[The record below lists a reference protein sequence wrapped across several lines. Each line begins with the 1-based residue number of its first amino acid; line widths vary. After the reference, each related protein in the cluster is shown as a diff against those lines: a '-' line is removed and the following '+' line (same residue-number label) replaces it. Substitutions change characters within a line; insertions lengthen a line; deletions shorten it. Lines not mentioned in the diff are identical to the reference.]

1 MHRMAGLDPPRDVLA
16 VVQRVRE
23 LGATT
28 RADLGRSLGL
38 GRGVVNQR
46 LGVLRDLGL
55 VEEGDIRSSSGGRA
69 PRELRFRGVAGY
81 VLVADLDASAFA
93 AGVSDLTGRLV
104 ATDEVCSDIADGPA
118 LVLDRVAD
126 AWERLCRS
134 TGIPLDQVW
143 GIGLGVPGP
152 VEFATGRPIAPPIMP
167 GWDAYDVREHLGAR
181 FSVPVWVDNE
191 VNLEALGEARAGS
204 GAGVTDMVFVKLGVG
219 IGAGVIS
226 GSRLHRGAQG
236 AAGDIGHV
244 AVLDDDHEL
253 CRCGNTGCLEV
264 VAGGA
269 ALIRRVHE
277 RGAGP
282 TGEAGPR
289 LGSLVAAGQPL
300 AIADI
305 TSAGAQGDPLALDL
319 LTQSARLVGGALATL
334 VNFFN
339 PSLLVVGGDL
349 VQGSDLVL
357 STIRESVYGRSLPLA
372 TRNLVIGRSGLGLT
386 AGLVG
391 AAAMTVDELLADRR
405 FHAWAP
411 HRSPHGHP
419 EIASIP

>member
-1 MHRMAGLDPPRDVLA
+1 MRRMAAVDPPRDAHA

-23 LGATT
+23 LGSTT
-28 RADLGRSLGL
+28 RADLGRSLGV

-55 VEEGDIRSSSGGRA
+55 VEEGGVRTSSGGRA

-81 VLVADLDASAFA
+81 VLVADLDAKAFA
-93 AGVSDLTGRLV
+93 AGVTDLSGRLL
-104 ATDEVCSDIADGPA
+104 ASEELPSDVADGPSV
-118 LVLDRVAD
+118 VLDRVAD

-143 GIGLGVPGP
+143 VIGLGVPGP
-152 VEFATGRPIAPPIMP
+152 VEFSSGRPFAPPIMP
-167 GWDAYDVREHLGAR
+167 GWDAYDVRGHLGGR

-204 GAGVTDMVFVKLGVG
+204 GTGVTDLVFVKLGLG

-244 AVLDDDHEL
+244 AVVDEGEL
-253 CRCGNTGCLEV
+253 CPCGNTGCLEV

-277 RGAGP
+277 RAAGP
-282 TGEAGPR
+282 AGEAGAR
-289 LGSLVAAGQPL
+289 LGSLVAGGEPL
-300 AIADI
+300 SVADL
-305 TSAGAQGDPLALDL
+305 TAAGAQGDPLALDL
-319 LTQSARLVGGALATL
+319 LTQSARLVGGTLATL

-339 PSLLVVGGDL
+339 PSRLVVGGEL

-357 STIRESVYGRSLPLA
+357 STIREVVYGRSLPLA
-372 TRNLVIGRSGLGLT
+372 TRNLVIGRSTLGPT

-391 AAAMTVDELLADRR
+391 AAAMAVDELLADRR

-411 HRSPHGHP
+411 HRSPHGRP

>member
-1 MHRMAGLDPPRDVLA
+1 
-16 VVQRVRE
+16 
-23 LGATT
+23 
-28 RADLGRSLGL
+28 
-38 GRGVVNQR
+38 
-46 LGVLRDLGL
+46 
-55 VEEGDIRSSSGGRA
+55 
-69 PRELRFRGVAGY
+69 
-81 VLVADLDASAFA
+81 
-93 AGVSDLTGRLV
+93 
-104 ATDEVCSDIADGPA
+104 
-118 LVLDRVAD
+118 
-126 AWERLCRS
+126 
-134 TGIPLDQVW
+134 
-143 GIGLGVPGP
+143 
-152 VEFATGRPIAPPIMP
+152 MP
-167 GWDAYDVREHLGAR
+167 GWDAYDVRGHLGAR

-204 GAGVTDMVFVKLGVG
+204 GAGVTDLVFVKLGLG

-226 GSRLHRGAQG
+226 GARLHRGAQG

-244 AVLDDDHEL
+244 AVVDDEGEL
-253 CRCGNTGCLEV
+253 CPCGNTGCLEV

-277 RGAGP
+277 RAAGP

-289 LGSLVAAGQPL
+289 LGSLVAGGGPVSV
-300 AIADI
+300 ADL

-319 LTQSARLVGGALATL
+319 LTQSARLVGGTLATL

-339 PSLLVVGGDL
+339 PSRLVVGGGL

-357 STIRESVYGRSLPLA
+357 STIREVVYGRSLPLA
-372 TRNLVIGRSGLGLT
+372 TRNLVIGRSTLGPT

-391 AAAMTVDELLADRR
+391 AAAMAVDELLADRR

-411 HRSPHGHP
+411 HRSPHGRP